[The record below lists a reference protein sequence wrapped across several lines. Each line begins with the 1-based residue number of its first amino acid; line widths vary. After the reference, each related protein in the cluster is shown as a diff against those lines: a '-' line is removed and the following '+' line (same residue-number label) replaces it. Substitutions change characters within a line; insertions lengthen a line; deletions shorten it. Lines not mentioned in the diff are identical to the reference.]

1 MLLTL
6 KMRVEFI
13 DSFNLLN
20 KNSKNEKDPKETGVS
35 RDTQDETTLLREPKF
50 KIVSFRKN
58 RETYM
63 AGFT

>member
-6 KMRVEFI
+6 KTRVEFI

-35 RDTQDETTLLREPKF
+35 RDTQDETTLLREPE
-50 KIVSFRKN
+50 V
-58 RETYM
+58 
-63 AGFT
+63 